1 MLVVVALGGNALRR
15 GGQPLEA
22 AVQRANA
29 ARAAEVIA
37 EVAVDHRV
45 VLTHGNGPQV
55 GLLGLQNDACDE
67 VAAYPLDLLEA
78 ESNGMIGYLL
88 EQELGRHLPR
98 ERLAT
103 LLTQVI
109 VAADDPAFRQP
120 STFVGP
126 PYDEGRARSL
136 AVQRGWTVAPDG
148 PRWRRVVASPEPL
161 EVVELHTIKLL
172 VEHRVVVVCAGGGG
186 IPVVRDRAGGLVGVE
201 AVIDKDLSASL
212 LAGDLDATALVLLT
226 DVDGVYAGW
235 GTAEQHLLRKP
246 SLDELRSVVAPAGS
260 MGPKIEA
267 VCRFIEAGGR
277 FAAIGALRDAAAIMR
292 GEAGTI
298 LVGSGVAPASQQRHI
313 LGTRQTAMVPP
324 G

>member
-22 AVQRANA
+22 AVLRANA
-29 ARAAEVIA
+29 ARTAEAIA
-37 EVAVDHRV
+37 EVAAEHRV

-55 GLLGLQNDACDE
+55 GLLALQNDACHE

-78 ESNGMIGYLL
+78 ESDGMIGYLL

-120 STFVGP
+120 SRFVGP
-126 PYDEGRARSL
+126 PYDEDRARSL

-148 PRWRRVVASPEPL
+148 PGWRRVVASPEPL
-161 EVVELHTIKLL
+161 EVAELHTIKLL
-172 VEHRVVVVCAGGGG
+172 VEHHVVVVCAGGGG
-186 IPVVRDRAGGLVGVE
+186 IPVVRDRGGGLVGVE

-226 DVDGVYAGW
+226 DVDGVYAG
-235 GTAEQHLLRKP
+235 
-246 SLDELRSVVAPAGS
+246 
-260 MGPKIEA
+260 
-267 VCRFIEAGGR
+267 
-277 FAAIGALRDAAAIMR
+277 
-292 GEAGTI
+292 
-298 LVGSGVAPASQQRHI
+298 
-313 LGTRQTAMVPP
+313 LGHT
-324 G
+324 